1 MLNSINTNLKMDINE
16 IRREG
21 KKTGMKDEWKGKR
34 EGGKMNERKEGRKE
48 RKKAEGRVKQTNKRK
63 KTEGYLNIKSFFAIG
78 DVSGF
83 Y

>member
-34 EGGKMNERKEGRKE
+34 EGK
-48 RKKAEGRVKQTNKRK
+48 
-63 KTEGYLNIKSFFAIG
+63 
-78 DVSGF
+78 
-83 Y
+83 